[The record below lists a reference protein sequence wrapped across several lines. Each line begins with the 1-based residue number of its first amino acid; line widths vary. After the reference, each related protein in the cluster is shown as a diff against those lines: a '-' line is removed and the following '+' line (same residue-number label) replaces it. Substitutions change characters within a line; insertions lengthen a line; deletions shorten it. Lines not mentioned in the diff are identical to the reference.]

1 MLAYIASMSNPIM
14 RSIMQVKFE
23 SNDPEG
29 AKMQE
34 LSVSRL
40 SFVMRR
46 MAWLVSDAK
55 VNLTDINGPHGG
67 VDKRC
72 RIELK
77 TDKVGTVVITSLAQD
92 WRGALEHALSRANQ
106 TLLRIWRRKN
116 APRRTIARSTR
127 KTQTYAT

>member
-1 MLAYIASMSNPIM
+1 
-14 RSIMQVKFE
+14 MQVKFE

-29 AKMQE
+29 SKMQE
-34 LSVSRL
+34 VSLSRL

-46 MAWLVSDAK
+46 MAWLISDAK

-77 TDKVGTVVITSLAQD
+77 TDTVGTVVITSLAQD

-116 APRRTIARSTR
+116 SNRRGALRNTS
-127 KTQTYAT
+127 KTQTFAI

>member
-1 MLAYIASMSNPIM
+1 MSNLIR
-14 RSIMQVKFE
+14 RSTMKVNFE

-29 AKMQE
+29 AKMQD

-92 WRGALEHALSRANQ
+92 WRGALEQSLSRANQ

-116 APRRTIARSTR
+116 TPRRTTVLSTL

>member
-1 MLAYIASMSNPIM
+1 
-14 RSIMQVKFE
+14 MQVKFE

-34 LSVSRL
+34 LSLSRL

-55 VNLTDINGPHGG
+55 VNLTDINGPHDG

-77 TDKVGTVVITSLAQD
+77 TDTVGTVVITSVAQD
-92 WRGALEHALSRANQ
+92 WRSALEQSLSRANQ

-116 APRRTIARSTR
+116 TPRRTTARSAL
-127 KTQTYAT
+127 KSQTFAT